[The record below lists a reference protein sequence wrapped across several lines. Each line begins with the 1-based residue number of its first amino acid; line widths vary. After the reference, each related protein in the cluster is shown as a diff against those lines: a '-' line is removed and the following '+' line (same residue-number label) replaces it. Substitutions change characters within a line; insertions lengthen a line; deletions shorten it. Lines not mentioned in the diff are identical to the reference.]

1 MLELRDISFCY
12 KRPVVSGVS
21 LAVKSGEIVAL
32 LGPNGAGKSTL
43 LGIACGSLKPQM
55 GDVLLEER
63 PLIDFS
69 RREIARTIAL
79 VVQAGDVRFPLTAL
93 EYVLSGRFAHASAFG
108 FDSRHD
114 VEIAM
119 KCLSDMDALQFA
131 TIRFNELS
139 SGERQRVVLARAL
152 AQEPRLLLLDE
163 PTANADLAH
172 QISLLGFVK
181 ELTRERRM
189 GVLFVTH
196 EINLA
201 AEFADRV
208 ALIKDGRLL
217 SCGQPEEVMTV
228 ELLSQLFE
236 LPLLIDR
243 HPYSGKPRISWLSV
257 RRNLSN

>member
-1 MLELRDISFCY
+1 MLELCGVTFCY
-12 KRPVVSGVS
+12 HRPVVSGVS
-21 LAVKSGEIVAL
+21 LEVNQGEIVAL

-43 LGIACGSLKPQM
+43 LAIACGSLKPQM
-55 GDVLLEER
+55 GEVRFDER
-63 PLIDFS
+63 PLADFS
-69 RREIARTIAL
+69 RREIARKIAL

-93 EYVLSGRFAHASAFG
+93 EYVLAGRFAHASAFG
-108 FDSRHD
+108 FDSKHD

-119 KCLSDMDALQFA
+119 KSLTDMDALQFA
-131 TIRFNELS
+131 RTRFNELS
-139 SGERQRVVLARAL
+139 SGERQRIVLARAM

-181 ELTRERRM
+181 GLTRERKM

-208 ALIKDGRLL
+208 ALIKDGRLIAL
-217 SCGQPEEVMTV
+217 GQPEQVMTV
-228 ELLSQLFE
+228 DLLSQLFE
-236 LPLLIDR
+236 LPLLIDK
-243 HPYSGKPRISWLSV
+243 HPVSGKPRISWLSGK
-257 RRNLSN
+257 

>member
-12 KRPVVSGVS
+12 DRPVVSGVS
-21 LAVKSGEIVAL
+21 LEVKAGEIVAL

-43 LGIACGSLKPQM
+43 LAIACGALKQQM
-55 GDVLLEER
+55 GDVLFDER
-63 PLIDFS
+63 PLADFS

-79 VVQAGDVRFPLTAL
+79 VVQAGEVRFPLTAL
-93 EYVLSGRFAHASAFG
+93 EYVLAGRFAHASAFG
-108 FDSRHD
+108 FDSMHD

-119 KCLSDMDALQFA
+119 KSLTDMDALQFA
-131 TIRFNELS
+131 RIRFNELS
-139 SGERQRVVLARAL
+139 SGERQRIVLARAM
-152 AQEPRLLLLDE
+152 AQEPRMLLLDE

-181 ELTRERRM
+181 GLTRERKM

-217 SCGQPEEVMTV
+217 TCGRPEEVMTV
-228 ELLSQLFE
+228 DLLSQLFE
-236 LPLLIDR
+236 LPLLIDK
-243 HPYSGKPRISWLSV
+243 HPVSGKPRISWLSG
-257 RRNLSN
+257 R

>member
-1 MLELRDISFCY
+1 MLELRDVSFCY
-12 KRPVVSGVS
+12 HRPVLSGIS
-21 LAVKSGEIVAL
+21 LEVKAGEIVAL

-43 LGIACGSLKPQM
+43 LAIACGSLKPQM
-55 GDVLLEER
+55 GEVRFADR
-63 PLIDFS
+63 PLADFS

-93 EYVLSGRFAHASAFG
+93 EYVLAGRFAHASAFG

-119 KCLSDMDALQFA
+119 KSLTDMDALQFA

-139 SGERQRVVLARAL
+139 SGERQRIVLARAM
-152 AQEPRLLLLDE
+152 AQEPRMLLLDE

-181 ELTRERRM
+181 GLTRERNM

-208 ALIKDGRLL
+208 ALIKDGRLIAG
-217 SCGQPEEVMTV
+217 GQPEEIMTAD
-228 ELLSQLFE
+228 LLSQLFE
-236 LPLLIDR
+236 LPLLIDK
-243 HPYSGKPRISWLSV
+243 HPVSGKPRISWLSGK
-257 RRNLSN
+257 

>member
-1 MLELRDISFCY
+1 MLELRDVSFCY
-12 KRPVVSGVS
+12 HRPVVSGIS
-21 LAVKSGEIVAL
+21 LEVKAGEIVAL

-43 LGIACGSLKPQM
+43 LAIACGSLKPQM
-55 GDVLLEER
+55 GEVRFDDRQLA
-63 PLIDFS
+63 DFS

-93 EYVLSGRFAHASAFG
+93 EYVLAGRFAHASAFG

-119 KCLSDMDALQFA
+119 KSLTDMDALQFA

-139 SGERQRVVLARAL
+139 SGERQRIVLARAM
-152 AQEPRLLLLDE
+152 AQEPRMLLLDE

-172 QISLLGFVK
+172 QISLLGYVK
-181 ELTRERRM
+181 GLTRERNM

-208 ALIKDGRLL
+208 ALIKDGHLIAG
-217 SCGQPEEVMTV
+217 GQPEEIMTV
-228 ELLSQLFE
+228 DLLSQLFE
-236 LPLLIDR
+236 LPLLIDK
-243 HPYSGKPRISWLSV
+243 HPVSGKPRISWLSGK
-257 RRNLSN
+257 

>member
-12 KRPVVSGVS
+12 DRPVVSGVS
-21 LAVKSGEIVAL
+21 LEVNQGEIVAL

-43 LGIACGSLKPQM
+43 LAIACGALKQQM
-55 GDVLLEER
+55 GDVLFDER
-63 PLIDFS
+63 PLTGFS

-93 EYVLSGRFAHASAFG
+93 EYVLAGRFAHASAFG
-108 FDSRHD
+108 FDSMHD

-119 KCLSDMDALQFA
+119 KSLTDMDALQFA
-131 TIRFNELS
+131 TLRFNELS
-139 SGERQRVVLARAL
+139 SGERQRIVLARAM

-181 ELTRERRM
+181 GLTRERKM
-189 GVLFVTH
+189 GALFVTH

-208 ALIKDGRLL
+208 ALIKDGRLFA
-217 SCGQPEEVMTV
+217 CGRPEEIMTV
-228 ELLSQLFE
+228 DLLSQLFE
-236 LPLLIDR
+236 LPLLIDK
-243 HPYSGKPRISWLSV
+243 HPVSGKPRISWLSGK
-257 RRNLSN
+257 

>member
-12 KRPVVSGVS
+12 DRPVVSGVS
-21 LAVKSGEIVAL
+21 LEVKAGEIVAL

-43 LGIACGSLKPQM
+43 LAIACGSLKPQI
-55 GDVLLEER
+55 GEVLFNDR
-63 PLIDFS
+63 PLADFS

-93 EYVLSGRFAHASAFG
+93 EYVLAGRFAHASAFG
-108 FDSRHD
+108 FDSMHD

-119 KCLSDMDALQFA
+119 KSLTDMDALQFA

-139 SGERQRVVLARAL
+139 SGERQRIVLARAM
-152 AQEPRLLLLDE
+152 AQEPRMLLLDE

-172 QISLLGFVK
+172 QVSLLGFVK
-181 ELTRERRM
+181 GLTRERKM

-208 ALIKDGRLL
+208 ALIKDGRLYA
-217 SCGQPEEVMTV
+217 CGRPEEIMTV
-228 ELLSQLFE
+228 DLLSQLFE
-236 LPLLIDR
+236 LPLLIDK
-243 HPYSGKPRISWLSV
+243 HPVSGKPRISWLSGK
-257 RRNLSN
+257 

>member
-1 MLELRDISFCY
+1 MLELRDVSFCY
-12 KRPVVSGVS
+12 HRPVVSGIS
-21 LAVKSGEIVAL
+21 LEVKAGEIVAL

-43 LGIACGSLKPQM
+43 LAIACGSLKPQM
-55 GDVLLEER
+55 GEVRFDDR
-63 PLIDFS
+63 PLADFS

-93 EYVLSGRFAHASAFG
+93 EYVLAGRFAHASAFG

-119 KCLSDMDALQFA
+119 KSLTDMDALQFA

-139 SGERQRVVLARAL
+139 SGERQRIVLARAM
-152 AQEPRLLLLDE
+152 AQEPRMLLLDE

-172 QISLLGFVK
+172 QISFLGFVK
-181 ELTRERRM
+181 GLTRERNM

-208 ALIKDGRLL
+208 ALIKDGRLIAG
-217 SCGQPEEVMTV
+217 GQPEEIMTV
-228 ELLSQLFE
+228 DLLSQLFE
-236 LPLLIDR
+236 LPLLIDK
-243 HPYSGKPRISWLSV
+243 HPVSGKPRISWLSGK
-257 RRNLSN
+257 

>member
-1 MLELRDISFCY
+1 MLELREISFCY
-12 KRPVVSGVS
+12 QRPVVSGVS
-21 LAVKSGEIVAL
+21 LEVKAGEILAL

-43 LGIACGSLKPQM
+43 LGIACGSLKPQK
-55 GDVLLEER
+55 GDVVLDER
-63 PLIDFS
+63 PLADFS

-79 VVQAGDVRFPLTAL
+79 VVQSGEVRFPLTAL
-93 EYVLSGRFAHASAFG
+93 EYVLAGRFAHTSTFG
-108 FDSRHD
+108 FDSKYD

-119 KCLSDMDALQFA
+119 KSLSDMDALQFA
-131 TIRFNELS
+131 AVHFNELS

-152 AQEPRLLLLDE
+152 AQEPRWLLLDE
-163 PTANADLAH
+163 PTANAGLAH

-181 ELTRERRM
+181 GLTRERRL

-217 SCGQPEEVMTV
+217 ACGRPVEVMTV
-228 ELLSQLFE
+228 DLLSRIFE
-236 LPLLIDR
+236 LPLLIDQ
-243 HPYSGKPRISWLSV
+243 HPHSGKPRISWVSE
-257 RRNLSN
+257 R

>member
-1 MLELRDISFCY
+1 MLDLRDIWFCY
-12 KRPVVSGVS
+12 KRPVLSGVS
-21 LAVKSGEIVAL
+21 LEVSAGEIVAL

-43 LGIACGSLKPQM
+43 LGIASGSLKPQK
-55 GDVLLEER
+55 GDVLLEGR
-63 PLIDFS
+63 PLADFS

-93 EYVLSGRFAHASAFG
+93 EFVLSGRFAHASAFG
-108 FDSRHD
+108 FDSRQD

-119 KCLSDMDALQFA
+119 KSLSDMDALQFA
-131 TIRFNELS
+131 AVRFNELS
-139 SGERQRVVLARAL
+139 SGERQRIVLARAL

-181 ELTRERRM
+181 ELTRERSL

-208 ALIKDGRLL
+208 ALIKDGKV
-217 SCGQPEEVMTV
+217 SACGRPQDVMTV
-228 ELLSQLFE
+228 DLLSYLFE
-236 LPLLIDR
+236 LPLLIDQ
-243 HPYSGKPRISWLSV
+243 HPQSGKPRISWLSGI
-257 RRNLSN
+257 

>member
-1 MLELRDISFCY
+1 MLELRYVSFCY
-12 KRPVVSGVS
+12 HRPVVSGIS
-21 LAVKSGEIVAL
+21 LEVKAGEIVAL

-43 LGIACGSLKPQM
+43 LAIACGSLKPQM
-55 GDVLLEER
+55 GEVRFADR
-63 PLIDFS
+63 PLADFS

-93 EYVLSGRFAHASAFG
+93 EYVLAGRFAHASAFG

-119 KCLSDMDALQFA
+119 KSLTDMDALQFA

-139 SGERQRVVLARAL
+139 SGERQRIVLARAM
-152 AQEPRLLLLDE
+152 AQEPRMLLLDE

-181 ELTRERRM
+181 GLTRERNM

-208 ALIKDGRLL
+208 ALIKDGRLIAG
-217 SCGQPEEVMTV
+217 GQPEEIMTAD
-228 ELLSQLFE
+228 LLSQLFE
-236 LPLLIDR
+236 LPLLIDK
-243 HPYSGKPRISWLSV
+243 HPVSGKPRISWLSGK
-257 RRNLSN
+257 